1 MRNELFAVALRYLR
15 KFSVKLLVLGSLISA
30 NAFAAAPVVEL
41 SADELLA
48 FTKQHK
54 TVIVQL
60 NSADPKC
67 GYCVGADKIF
77 DQIAQKRY
85 KNPVIFA
92 RVQWALWKDFP
103 KFDPSIKIFG
113 MPSLLFFKNGAQ
125 TDVLEG
131 GIKEE
136 ADIVEVVET
145 IDDFASFTPTSSEE
159 SKVLASPHVIELKPE
174 QFQAYISKNSW
185 AVVQFISSDMNCTYC
200 IGAAYAFNS
209 AARFRV
215 DKSVP
220 FARVQ
225 WPKPWRNM
233 PNFAEISPL
242 GGIPAVFV
250 FNKSKKVTELVGKP
264 KTRNDVFRVMN
275 EGFEKVRTGASM
287 NTLPLTQAA
296 PTLVNNEQSTLRLHL
311 RHEFFQKV
319 ESYCSKQFP
328 AQAAENSKFLSA
340 WKASNQ
346 NKLDEAVALMLKRAS
361 QGADIDF
368 AWLTFLEKAQ
378 TKTWQVTKLGIP
390 DNRTPQADE
399 CAKMMSNLAKVD

>member
-1 MRNELFAVALRYLR
+1 
-15 KFSVKLLVLGSLISA
+15 
-30 NAFAAAPVVEL
+30 
-41 SADELLA
+41 
-48 FTKQHK
+48 
-54 TVIVQL
+54 
-60 NSADPKC
+60 
-67 GYCVGADKIF
+67 
-77 DQIAQKRY
+77 
-85 KNPVIFA
+85 
-92 RVQWALWKDFP
+92 
-103 KFDPSIKIFG
+103 
-113 MPSLLFFKNGAQ
+113 
-125 TDVLEG
+125 
-131 GIKEE
+131 
-136 ADIVEVVET
+136 
-145 IDDFASFTPTSSEE
+145 
-159 SKVLASPHVIELKPE
+159 
-174 QFQAYISKNSW
+174 
-185 AVVQFISSDMNCTYC
+185 
-200 IGAAYAFNS
+200 
-209 AARFRV
+209 
-215 DKSVP
+215 
-220 FARVQ
+220 
-225 WPKPWRNM
+225 M

-242 GGIPAVFV
+242 GGIPVVFV
-250 FNKSKKVTELVGKP
+250 FNKGKKVTELVGKP

-340 WKASNQ
+340 WKAANQ
-346 NKLDEAVALMLKRAS
+346 SKLDQAAALMLKRAS

>member
-1 MRNELFAVALRYLR
+1 
-15 KFSVKLLVLGSLISA
+15 
-30 NAFAAAPVVEL
+30 
-41 SADELLA
+41 
-48 FTKQHK
+48 
-54 TVIVQL
+54 
-60 NSADPKC
+60 
-67 GYCVGADKIF
+67 
-77 DQIAQKRY
+77 
-85 KNPVIFA
+85 
-92 RVQWALWKDFP
+92 
-103 KFDPSIKIFG
+103 
-113 MPSLLFFKNGAQ
+113 
-125 TDVLEG
+125 
-131 GIKEE
+131 
-136 ADIVEVVET
+136 
-145 IDDFASFTPTSSEE
+145 
-159 SKVLASPHVIELKPE
+159 
-174 QFQAYISKNSW
+174 
-185 AVVQFISSDMNCTYC
+185 MNCKYC

-250 FNKSKKVTELVGKP
+250 FNKGKKVTELVGKP

-340 WKASNQ
+340 WKAANQ
-346 NKLDEAVALMLKRAS
+346 SKLDQAAALMLKRAS

-368 AWLTFLEKAQ
+368 AWLTFASIINGTLSDILQ
-378 TKTWQVTKLGIP
+378 STILFIF
-390 DNRTPQADE
+390 
-399 CAKMMSNLAKVD
+399 